1 MSESHTATP
10 WRPQRWVLLAL
21 TVMLSG
27 RAMTL
32 AFLPRVGGTGAGDPP
47 DAWLMPLVGDA
58 VIGVTAIA
66 IVVLIARG
74 RGLWAW
80 LAIVTWNALGIWD
93 ALSAFLVH
101 SSVPWPEFFMV
112 QIFGSSMF
120 FAATAM
126 HVVNLALVSSPG
138 LRDPFLR
145 DDTRSRPSANPVEAS
160 PTA

>member
-1 MSESHTATP
+1 MSESNRATP
-10 WRPQRWVLLAL
+10 WNPQRLLLIAL

-32 AFLPRVGGTGAGDPP
+32 AFLPRVGGSAVGDPP

-58 VIGVTAIA
+58 VIGVGAIA
-66 IVVLIARG
+66 VVLLIVRG

-80 LAIVTWNALGIWD
+80 LAIVTWNVLGIWD
-93 ALSAFLVH
+93 ALSAYLVH

-126 HVVNLALVSSPG
+126 HAANLALVG
-138 LRDPFLR
+138 
-145 DDTRSRPSANPVEAS
+145 S
-160 PTA
+160 PTLRGQFLYGTPAGSAG